1 MLVFA
6 LTPLFICLANAI
18 KFYGEVPSLEA
29 FNHISNTHAAL
40 QNEGGNRSIS
50 SVFSTSDPI
59 AHNGSDFLADFGLA
73 NTTLDDFVN
82 QHRGPVEIGVADA
95 SGNMQCSGG
104 AVQQKWTS
112 NQIAVLCTSIAGVAS
127 YATTRVSII
136 IDNHDC
142 WARNNGVHVACKELV
157 LFIES
162 GGQYMVANAVD
173 TYCRSV
179 MNTDNEQCNGSGAEG
194 TVPSD
199 SNVYSLVSH
208 TQLDKHC
215 TDNDVSPPC
224 TEING

>member
-18 KFYGEVPSLEA
+18 KFYGDVPSLEA

-40 QNEGGNRSIS
+40 QNEGGNGSIS

-73 NTTLDDFVN
+73 NTTLDDFIN

-95 SGNMQCSGG
+95 PGNMKCSGG
-104 AVQQKWTS
+104 AVQQKWSTNTIS
-112 NQIAVLCTSIAGVAS
+112 YICGIGAGAAL
-127 YATTRVSII
+127 YGQYRVGII
-136 IDNHDC
+136 IDNHYC
-142 WARNNGVHVACKELV
+142 NAVSNGVQVRCKEIVLLIKLAASPWIAGQALAACK
-157 LFIES
+157 S
-162 GGQYMVANAVD
+162 A
-173 TYCRSV
+173 
-179 MNTDNEQCNGSGAEG
+179 MNTDNEQCAGEGAEG

-199 SNVYSLVSH
+199 SSVYSLVSH

-215 TDNDVSPPC
+215 TDNDIGSPC

>member
-73 NTTLDDFVN
+73 STTLDDFIN
-82 QHRGPVEIGVADA
+82 QHRGPVQIGVSDA
-95 SGNMQCSGG
+95 SGMKCTGG
-104 AVQQKWTS
+104 AVQQKWS
-112 NQIAVLCTSIAGVAS
+112 QWAIGALCGGVGALGG
-127 YATTRVSII
+127 YGVVKVSII
-136 IDNHDC
+136 IDNHLC
-142 WARNNGVHVACKELV
+142 TAVNNGVHVACKEIVIFIQTAGAYITGGLLNLV
-157 LFIES
+157 CT
-162 GGQYMVANAVD
+162 NA
-173 TYCRSV
+173 
-179 MNTDNEQCNGSGAEG
+179 MNNDNEQCSGSGSEG
-194 TVPSD
+194 TIPS
-199 SNVYSLVSH
+199 NPTVYALVSH

-215 TDNDVSPPC
+215 TDNDISPPC
-224 TEING
+224 TEISG